1 MKRIKAYCKLMYFLL
16 PVIFLSVAGILQ
28 TVAQDTITLDF
39 CYQQVQKTYPLNRQ
53 AGLMDKS
60 SELRTKNLNKNYLPA
75 INVNGSASWQN
86 EVTEVVIPLP
96 AGLPQLQGPVIPKDQ
111 YKLTLDVTESI
122 YDGHVTGYQKKLEQ
136 YNLSV
141 DKKNVD
147 ASLYLLKDQVNQ
159 FYFSILLTQQ
169 NIKLLQETKKQL
181 ESKLKE
187 VESAVRNGATLKM
200 SADLIRAEIIKLEQ
214 NSYELSM
221 DRLASIRMLSEL
233 ISLPMDENS
242 AFKIPVIILP
252 EMTYENK
259 RIEFEI
265 YDIQRD
271 RTTLLKNMVTTKWN
285 PKFLAFG
292 QFGLGRPGYNFLS
305 SDIAPMFMV
314 GAKLTWNPWN
324 WNANRNEKKIYDI
337 QGDILKNQ
345 QESFDKNIRVTS
357 QRNVADITKLTD
369 LIIRDQELIDLRTG
383 ITKTASS
390 QLTNG
395 AITSSDFILRV
406 NDETQARMGLEIH
419 KIQLIKAKI
428 SYLYNI
434 GKL

>member
-1 MKRIKAYCKLMYFLL
+1 MKRIKALFNVNYLLSMLFL
-16 PVIFLSVAGILQ
+16 FGIGLEQ
-28 TVAQDTITLDF
+28 LAAQDTITLDF
-39 CYQQVQKTYPLNRQ
+39 CYQQIQKTFPLIRQ
-53 AGLMDKS
+53 AGLLDKS
-60 SELRTKNLNKNYLPA
+60 SDLRTKNLNKNYLPQF
-75 INVNGSASWQN
+75 NVNGSANWQN
-86 EVTEVVIPLP
+86 QVTEVVIPLP

-111 YKLTLDVTESI
+111 YKLTLDVNESI
-122 YDGHVTGYQKKLEQ
+122 YDGNVTNYQKKLEKF
-136 YNLSV
+136 NLNV

-159 FYFSILLTQQ
+159 FFFSILIDEQ
-169 NIKLLQETKKQL
+169 NIRLFKETKKQL

-187 VESAVRNGATLKM
+187 VQSAVKNGAVLKM
-200 SADLIRAEIIKLEQ
+200 DADLIRAEIIKLDQ
-214 NSYELSM
+214 NTYELSM
-221 DRLASIRMLSEL
+221 DRLAGIRMLSEL
-233 ISLPMDENS
+233 ISMTLDENS
-242 AFKIPVIILP
+242 AFKTPWITIPGLN
-252 EMTYENK
+252 YENK
-259 RIEFEI
+259 RIEYELF
-265 YDIQRD
+265 DIQRD
-271 RTTLLKNMVTTKWN
+271 RVNLMKNMVTTKWN
-285 PKFLAFG
+285 PKFWAFG

-305 SDIAPMFMV
+305 SDIAPMLMV
-314 GAKLTWNPWN
+314 GAKLTWTPWN

-345 QESFDKNIRVTS
+345 QESFDKNLRVTT
-357 QRNVADITKLTD
+357 QKNITDITKLSD
-369 LIIRDQELIDLRTG
+369 LILKDQELIDLRAG

-395 AITSSDFILRV
+395 VITSSDYILRV

>member
-1 MKRIKAYCKLMYFLL
+1 MKRITAWFKIRYLF
-16 PVIFLSVAGILQ
+16 PVILFSAPGMSPA
-28 TVAQDTITLDF
+28 VAQDTITLDF
-39 CYQQVQKTYPLNRQ
+39 CYQQVQKTYPLIRQ

-60 SELRTKNLNKNYLPA
+60 SDLRTKNLNKNYLPA
-75 INVNGSASWQN
+75 FNVNGSASWQN

-96 AGLPQLQGPVIPKDQ
+96 SNLPTLQGPTIPKDQ
-111 YKLTLDVTESI
+111 YKLTLDVSESI
-122 YDGHVTGYQKKLEQ
+122 YDGNVTSYQKKLEK
-136 YNLSV
+136 YNLNV

-169 NIKLLQETKKQL
+169 NIKLLLETRKQL
-181 ESKLKE
+181 ESKLNE
-187 VESAVRNGATLKM
+187 VESAVKNGAMLKM
-200 SADLIRAEIIKLEQ
+200 NADLIRAEIIKLEQ
-214 NSYELSM
+214 NIYELSM
-221 DRLASIRMLSEL
+221 DRIAGIRMLSEL
-233 ISLPMDENS
+233 VSFPMDENS
-242 AFKIPVIILP
+242 SFKIPVIILP
-252 EMTYENK
+252 GMNFENK

-265 YDIQRD
+265 YSKQRE
-271 RTTLLKNMVTTKWN
+271 RTNLLKNMVTTKWN
-285 PKFLAFG
+285 PKLWAFG

-305 SDIAPMFMV
+305 SDIAPEVML

-345 QESFDKNIRVTS
+345 QESFDKNIRVTT
-357 QRNVADITKLTD
+357 QRNVADITKLSE
-369 LIIRDQELIDLRTG
+369 LLIRDQELIDLRAG

-395 AITSSDFILRV
+395 TITSSDYILRI

-419 KIQLIKAKI
+419 KIQLVKAKI
-428 SYLYNI
+428 SYLYNL

>member
-1 MKRIKAYCKLMYFLL
+1 MKRITAWFKIRYLF
-16 PVIFLSVAGILQ
+16 PVILFSAPGMSPA
-28 TVAQDTITLDF
+28 VAQDTITLDF
-39 CYQQVQKTYPLNRQ
+39 CYQQVQKTYPLIRQ

-60 SELRTKNLNKNYLPA
+60 SDLRTKNLNKNYLPA
-75 INVNGSASWQN
+75 FNVNGSASWQN

-96 AGLPQLQGPVIPKDQ
+96 SNLPTLQGPTIPKDQ
-111 YKLTLDVTESI
+111 YKLTLDVSESI
-122 YDGHVTGYQKKLEQ
+122 YDGNVTSYQKKLEK
-136 YNLSV
+136 YNLNV

-169 NIKLLQETKKQL
+169 NIKLLLETRKQL
-181 ESKLKE
+181 ESKLNE
-187 VESAVRNGATLKM
+187 VESAVKNGTMLKM
-200 SADLIRAEIIKLEQ
+200 NADLIRAEIIKLEQ
-214 NSYELSM
+214 NIYELSM
-221 DRLASIRMLSEL
+221 DRIAGIRMLSEL
-233 ISLPMDENS
+233 VSFPMDENS
-242 AFKIPVIILP
+242 SFKIPVIILP
-252 EMTYENK
+252 GMNFENK

-265 YDIQRD
+265 YSIQRE
-271 RTTLLKNMVTTKWN
+271 RTNLLKNMVTTKWN
-285 PKFLAFG
+285 PKLWAFG

-305 SDIAPMFMV
+305 SDIAPEVML

-345 QESFDKNIRVTS
+345 QESFDKNIRVTT
-357 QRNVADITKLTD
+357 QRNVADITKLSE
-369 LIIRDQELIDLRTG
+369 LLIRDQELIDLRAG

-395 AITSSDFILRV
+395 TITSSDYILRI

-419 KIQLIKAKI
+419 KIQLVKAKI
-428 SYLYNI
+428 SYLYNL

>member
-1 MKRIKAYCKLMYFLL
+1 MKRIKALFNVNYLLSMLFL
-16 PVIFLSVAGILQ
+16 FGIGLEQ
-28 TVAQDTITLDF
+28 LAAQDTITLDF
-39 CYQQVQKTYPLNRQ
+39 CYQQIQKTYPLIRQ
-53 AGLMDKS
+53 AGLLDKS
-60 SELRTKNLNKNYLPA
+60 SDLRTRNLNKNYLPQF
-75 INVNGSASWQN
+75 NVNGSANWQN
-86 EVTEVVIPLP
+86 QVTEVVIPLP

-111 YKLTLDVTESI
+111 YKLTLDVNESI
-122 YDGHVTGYQKKLEQ
+122 YDGNVTNYQKKLEKF
-136 YNLSV
+136 NLNV

-159 FYFSILLTQQ
+159 FFFSILLDEQ
-169 NIKLLQETKKQL
+169 NIRLFKETKKQL

-187 VESAVRNGATLKM
+187 VESAVKNGAVLKM
-200 SADLIRAEIIKLEQ
+200 DADLIRAEIIKLDQ
-214 NSYELSM
+214 NTYELSM
-221 DRLASIRMLSEL
+221 DRLAGIRMLSEL
-233 ISLPMDENS
+233 ISMTLDENS
-242 AFKIPVIILP
+242 AFKTPRITIPSLN
-252 EMTYENK
+252 YENK
-259 RIEFEI
+259 RIEYELF
-265 YDIQRD
+265 DIQRD
-271 RTTLLKNMVTTKWN
+271 RVNLMKNMVTTKWN
-285 PKFLAFG
+285 PKFWAFG

-305 SDIAPMFMV
+305 SDIAPMLMV
-314 GAKLTWNPWN
+314 GAKLTWTPWN

-345 QESFDKNIRVTS
+345 QESFDKNLRVTT
-357 QRNVADITKLTD
+357 QKNITDITKLSD
-369 LIIRDQELIDLRTG
+369 LILKDQELIDLRAG

-395 AITSSDFILRV
+395 VITSSDYILRV

>member
-1 MKRIKAYCKLMYFLL
+1 MKRIKAWFRLPYLL
-16 PVIFLSVAGILQ
+16 PVLFFTVPGIQQLA
-28 TVAQDTITLDF
+28 AQDTITLDF
-39 CYQQVQKTYPLNRQ
+39 CYQQVQKNYPLIRQ
-53 AGLMDKS
+53 AGLLDKS
-60 SELRTKNLNKNYLPA
+60 SDLRTKNLNKNYLPA
-75 INVNGSASWQN
+75 FNVNGSASWQN

-111 YKLTLDVTESI
+111 YKLTLDVSESI
-122 YDGHVTGYQKKLEQ
+122 YDGNVTSYQKKLEK
-136 YNLSV
+136 YNLNV

-147 ASLYLLKDQVNQ
+147 ANLYLLKDQVNQ

-169 NIKLLQETKKQL
+169 NIELLKETKRQL
-181 ESKLKE
+181 ESKLGE
-187 VESAVRNGATLKM
+187 VESAVRNGISLKM
-200 SADLIRAEIIKLEQ
+200 NQDLIRAEIIKLEQ
-214 NSYELSM
+214 NIYELSM
-221 DRLASIRMLSEL
+221 DRFASIRMLSEL
-233 ISLPMDENS
+233 ISSPMDENS
-242 AFKIPVIILP
+242 VFKIPVINLP
-252 EMTYENK
+252 GMTYENK
-259 RIEFEI
+259 RIEYEI
-265 YDIQRD
+265 YTIQKD
-271 RTTLLKNMVTTKWN
+271 RTSLLKNMVTTKWN
-285 PKFLAFG
+285 PKFWAFG

-337 QGDILKNQ
+337 QGEIIKNQ
-345 QESFDKNIRVTS
+345 QESFDKNIKVTT
-357 QRNVADITKLTD
+357 QRNIADITKLSELLLKD
-369 LIIRDQELIDLRTG
+369 RELIDLRTG

-395 AITSSDFILRV
+395 AITSSDYILRV

-428 SYLYNI
+428 SYLFNL